1 MKKITF
7 LLILL
12 VIAATSFSSNDRAVL
27 EVSPTKYE
35 LGNIKNN
42 EIKSMQFICT
52 NTGNAPLI
60 LYNVSVSC
68 GCVTTEW
75 EKKPILAGESS
86 TINVCFNPRTK
97 HGVTINSIYIQSNAI
112 NDLEIVRIY
121 SKVTQ

>member
-1 MKKITF
+1 MKKIAY

-12 VIAATSFSSNDRAVL
+12 VIAIPSLSSNDRAVL

-35 LGNIKNN
+35 LGNMKKD
-42 EIKSMQFICT
+42 EIRSMQFICT

-75 EKKPILAGESS
+75 EKKPILAGESP
-86 TINVCFNPRTK
+86 TINVYFNPKTK
-97 HGVTINSIYIQSNAI
+97 HGVTINSIYIQSNAC

-121 SKVTQ
+121 SNVTQ